1 MSLTLYRHLSD
12 QFCVA
17 SFLYGTGA
25 IAACRRV
32 SMAAKD
38 VLVVFKKNF
47 EEVHDESL
55 LKVKAELDQL
65 ASEGEVVVEYKVR
78 EAVTSNH
85 SANRDLVVI
94 LGGDGTLT
102 SIAHSIGSGIPVMG
116 VNSHPQDD
124 DEDGSYGFYMGSEPE
139 RFGEDVRAA
148 LNGEAIVNVL
158 PRLQAEIITT
168 SGKKILSDPALND
181 LIIANTH
188 QYQPSRY
195 RLQRGSGEDAIDVV
209 QRSSGCLFSTFLGQG
224 AWFRHVVDIEGTRFP
239 VEELDL
245 KYLFAARD
253 LPRSERFDDGSY
265 WQWTGEP
272 TVITSDMHRGYI
284 VGDGWDETHFTRGAK
299 VTVSLNGPELTLLT
313 FRRTIH
319 DGVVHWV
326 EY

>member
-1 MSLTLYRHLSD
+1 
-12 QFCVA
+12 
-17 SFLYGTGA
+17 
-25 IAACRRV
+25 
-32 SMAAKD
+32 MAAKD

-124 DEDGSYGFYMGSEPE
+124 DEDGSYGFYMGSEPG

-148 LNGEAIVNVL
+148 LDGEAIVNVL

-239 VEELDL
+239 VEELGL
-245 KYLFAARD
+245 RYLFAARD

-319 DGVVHWV
+319 DGVAHWV
-326 EY
+326 DY